1 MSTYSINPGQPTE
14 ANKLVDLQAMLS
26 ELPDNTTKLIE
37 PHDLRDA
44 VFTAWENIIFKPTTN
59 TANIEYIGIDQY
71 DFREKIFLGK
81 KQLSGSDI
89 LTSNLLNTDV
99 DIFLYNTKLDTDLNN
114 QNFKLG
120 FLAGPTSS
128 TFYYGLTLSIPYIE
142 AKYITNIYGDVL
154 DLNIKNDSY
163 TQLGLTKSGGNISIE
178 SKYGNVLINSLI
190 FPTIASNSVA
200 SVADGSIL
208 KYKNIGGYPYLVWD
222 NNTTTVT
229 TINSGTTFSISANPL
244 LINGKDINFTDSNP
258 IPISVGSFVA
268 GTTFSNV
275 HITDMIRGILYPYIS
290 PTVVLSTTW
299 SNIETSVLSYVISFS
314 YSVTKIVASSSIT
327 SITTTPAFW
336 TNTSTAITYLNA
348 SPTINRNVS
357 DYITYSYT
365 PSSLGLQTFTLS
377 VKDNIGATIS
387 SNVDINIVYPIFYGV
402 SPTASVTASTVQ
414 SLLGSFNKIISNNPN
429 QTVPYSGDGVCL
441 YYCVPAI
448 YNIGDSVS
456 SFIDE
461 TNAPGFNQYTA
472 FRGNGNAFTMS
483 LYSPDGLWSTIIYNC
498 YIYSPSDYPTITTL
512 GNPPYYNA
520 NFSFTF

>member
-14 ANKLVDLQAMLS
+14 ANKLVDLQSVLS

-44 VFTAWENIIFKPTTN
+44 VYTAWENIIFKPTTN
-59 TANIEYIGIDQY
+59 TANIEYVGIDQE

-99 DIFLYNTKLDTDLNN
+99 DIFLYNTKLDTDLNS

-120 FLAGPTSS
+120 FLAGPSSS

-142 AKYITNIYGDVL
+142 TKYITNTYGNVL

-208 KYKNIGGYPYLVWD
+208 KYKNVGGYPYLVWD
-222 NNTTTVT
+222 SNTPTLTS
-229 TINSGTTFSISANPL
+229 ISSGTTYSISANPL
-244 LINGKDINFTDSNP
+244 LINGKDINFSDSNP
-258 IPISVGSFVA
+258 IPVSIGSFVV
-268 GTTFSNV
+268 GSTFSNV
-275 HITDMIRGILYPYIS
+275 HLTDMIRGILYPYIA
-290 PTVVLSTTW
+290 PIVTLSTTW
-299 SNIETSVLSYVISFS
+299 SNVELSVFNQILSFS
-314 YSVTKIVASSSIT
+314 YSITKVVASSSI
-327 SITTTPAFW
+327 SGITTNPSFW
-336 TNTSTAITYLNA
+336 TTTTAAISYLNA

-357 DYITYSYT
+357 DYVTYSYT
-365 PSSLGLQTFTLS
+365 PSSTGIQTFTLS
-377 VKDNIGATIS
+377 VKDNIGATVS
-387 SNVDINIVYPIFYGV
+387 ASVGVNVIYPIFYGT
-402 SPTASVTASTVQ
+402 SLTASATASTVQ
-414 SLLGSFNKIISNNPN
+414 SILGSFNKIISNNPN
-429 QTVPYSGDGVCL
+429 QTIPYNGNGICL

-448 YNIGDSVS
+448 YNTGASVS
-456 SFIDE
+456 SFIDS
-461 TNAPGFNQYTA
+461 NAPGFNQYTV

-483 LYSPDGLWSTIIYNC
+483 LNSPSSMWAPIVYNC
-498 YIYSPSDYPTITTL
+498 YIYSPSGAPTITTI
-512 GNPPYYNA
+512 GNPPYYTGN
-520 NFSFTF
+520 FTFTF

>member
-59 TANIEYIGIDQY
+59 TANIEYIGIDQN

-89 LTSNLLNTDV
+89 LTTNLLNTDV
-99 DIFLYNTKLDTDLNN
+99 DVFLYNTKLDNDLNN

-120 FLAGPTSS
+120 FLAGPSSS

-142 AKYITNIYGDVL
+142 TKYITNTYGNVL

-190 FPTIASNSVA
+190 FPTIASNSVS

-208 KYKNIGGYPYLVWD
+208 KYKNVGGYPYLVWD
-222 NNTTTVT
+222 SNTPTIT
-229 TINSGTTFSISANPL
+229 TINSGTTYSISANPL

-258 IPISVGSFVA
+258 IPNSVGSFAA
-268 GTTFSNV
+268 GSTFSNV
-275 HITDMIRGILYPYIS
+275 HITDMIRGILYPYVAPIV
-290 PTVVLSTTW
+290 TLSTTW
-299 SNIETSVLSYVISFS
+299 SSIERSIFNQVLSFS
-314 YSVTKIVASSSIT
+314 YSITKVIASSSIT
-327 SITTTPAFW
+327 SITTTPLFW
-336 TNTSTAITYLNA
+336 SSTSAAITYLNA

-357 DYITYSYT
+357 DYVTYSYI
-365 PSSLGLQTFTLS
+365 PSVSGIQTFTLS
-377 VKDNIGATIS
+377 VRDNLGATVSASIG
-387 SNVDINIVYPIFYGV
+387 INIVYPIFYGV
-402 SPTASVTASTVQ
+402 SSTASATASTVQ
-414 SLLGSFNKIISNNPN
+414 SLLASFNKIISNNPN
-429 QTVPYSGDGVCL
+429 QTISYSGNGVCL

-448 YNIGDSVS
+448 YNTGASVS

-472 FRGNGNAFTMS
+472 FRINGNAFTMS
-483 LYSPDGLWSTIIYNC
+483 LFSPGSLWPSIVYNC
-498 YIYSPSDYPTITTL
+498 YIYSPSGIPTTTTL
-512 GNPPYYNA
+512 GIPPYYNA

>member
-14 ANKLVDLQAMLS
+14 ANKLVDLQSVLN

-59 TANIEYIGIDQY
+59 TANIEYVGIDQD

-89 LTSNLLNTDV
+89 LTTDLLNSDV
-99 DIFLYNTKLDTDLNN
+99 DVFVYNTKLDTNLNS

-120 FLAGPTSS
+120 FLAGPSSS
-128 TFYYGLTLSIPYIE
+128 TFYYGFTLSIPYIE
-142 AKYITNIYGDVL
+142 TKYITNIYGNVL

-178 SKYGNVLINSLI
+178 SKYGNILINSLI

-222 NNTTTVT
+222 SNTTTLT

-244 LINGKDINFTDSNP
+244 LINGKDINFTDYNP
-258 IPISVGSFVA
+258 IPNSVGSFAA
-268 GTTFSNV
+268 GSTFSNV
-275 HITDMIRGILYPYIS
+275 HLTDMIRGILYPYVAPIV
-290 PTVVLSTTW
+290 TLSTTW
-299 SNIETSVLSYVISFS
+299 SNIELSVFSQVLSFS
-314 YSVTKIVASSSIT
+314 YSITKVVASSSIS

-336 TNTSTAITYLNA
+336 TTTSTAITYLNA
-348 SPTINRNVS
+348 APTINRNVS
-357 DYITYSYT
+357 DYVTYSYT
-365 PSSLGLQTFTLS
+365 TSGSGIQTFTLS
-377 VKDNIGATIS
+377 VKDNLGATVS
-387 SNVDINIVYPIFYGV
+387 ASVGINIVYPIFYGV
-402 SPTASVTASTVQ
+402 STTASATASTVQ
-414 SLLGSFNKIISNNPN
+414 SLLGTFNKILSNNPN
-429 QTVPYSGDGVCL
+429 QTVSYSGNGVCL
-441 YYCVPAI
+441 YYCVPAT
-448 YNIGDSVS
+448 YNTGASLS

-483 LYSPDGLWSTIIYNC
+483 LNSPSTLWSSIVYNC
-498 YIYSPSDYPTITTL
+498 YIYSPSGIPTTTTL
-512 GNPPYYNA
+512 GAPPYYNA